1 MLQSYER
8 KYATYLTLN
17 KNIQV
22 SQCPDKID
30 YLSYAL
36 RTFDWFNS
44 FYFFECIPY
53 CHSFIV
59 LYAFP
64 IVILLVLWMHSLL
77 SFF

>member
-36 RTFDWFNS
+36 RTFD
-44 FYFFECIPY
+44 
-53 CHSFIV
+53 
-59 LYAFP
+59 
-64 IVILLVLWMHSLL
+64 
-77 SFF
+77 